1 MEKITLTDE
10 EAQFAVVLQDQFKQV
25 FVPVPFFI
33 RSVSLLQYM
42 NTERIMAIAEKMKED
57 DNFLESVG
65 MSRER
70 LKIIVMT
77 SASFALWKRGVLMR
91 LQWILQFVALFFI
104 WKILCLL

>member
-10 EAQFAVVLQDQFKQV
+10 EVQFVVVLQDQFKQV

-42 NTERIMAIAEKMKED
+42 NTEKIMILAKNMQED

-65 MSRER
+65 MSHER
-70 LKIIVMT
+70 LKVIIMT
-77 SASFALWKRGVLMR
+77 SAHFALWKRGILMR
-91 LQWILQFVALFFI
+91 LQWILQLVALFFI
-104 WKILCLL
+104 WKVLCLL